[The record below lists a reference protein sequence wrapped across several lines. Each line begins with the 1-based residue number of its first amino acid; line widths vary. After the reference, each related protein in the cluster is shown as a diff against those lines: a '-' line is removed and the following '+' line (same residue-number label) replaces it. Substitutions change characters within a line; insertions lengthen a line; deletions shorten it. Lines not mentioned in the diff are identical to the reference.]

1 MAGLSE
7 YRSMKDTFYKT
18 SPQSPLSPEQKKSF
32 SGLRYFDEN
41 PALRFTVP
49 IERDSNPQSVQ
60 MATSMGHVAQFIHF
74 GSVRF
79 MVNGQPQVL
88 QLYQGEGQDELFL
101 PFMDATTGNETYGA
115 GRYLD
120 VAERLDGTV
129 VLDFNNAYNPY
140 CAYDSTKWSCP
151 LPPRENRL
159 MVRLE
164 AGEKA
169 YESL

>member
-1 MAGLSE
+1 MAGLSD
-7 YRSMKDTFYKT
+7 YRSMKDTFFKT

-41 PALRFTVP
+41 PALRFTAPV
-49 IERDSNPQSVQ
+49 ERDPKPPTVQ
-60 MATSMGHVAQFIHF
+60 MATSMGHVAEFIHY
-74 GSVRF
+74 GSMRF
-79 MVNGQPQVL
+79 TVDGQAQVL

-101 PFMDATTGNETYGA
+101 PFMDATTGVETYGA

-129 VLDFNNAYNPY
+129 LLDFNNAYNPY

-151 LPPRENRL
+151 LPP
-159 MVRLE
+159 M
-164 AGEKA
+164 
-169 YESL
+169 

>member
-1 MAGLSE
+1 MAALSE
-7 YRSMKDTFYKT
+7 YRSMKDTFYMT
-18 SPQSPLSPEQKKSF
+18 SPQSPISPAQKKGF

-41 PALRFTVP
+41 PALRFVVS
-49 IERDSNPQSVQ
+49 IERDPAPQTVQ
-60 MATSMGHVAQFIHF
+60 MATSMGHTAVFIHY

-79 MVNGQPQVL
+79 AVDGQAQVL

-101 PFMDATTGNETYGA
+101 PFMDATTGNETYDA

-129 VLDFNNAYNPY
+129 ALDFNYAYNPY

-151 LPPRENRL
+151 LPPRENCLTIRI
-159 MVRLE
+159 E
-164 AGEKA
+164 AGEMKFHA
-169 YESL
+169 D